1 MYSTG
6 SLVQYSRTRTYTY
19 ACTRAAY
26 KLCSCAME
34 DDATL
39 SHRAEV
45 FRSKLIEDFQILE
58 CTSEE
63 GRRKA
68 PVYTSADFISKHTS
82 CLHNPTIHTHMHAE
96 PGILD
101 KVLLNTPEQLVKFKA
116 YIRDEKDDEAD
127 MVDRRLTRIKNQN
140 RLPLG
145 VWAKMV
151 TESILSTCTIVI
163 V

>member
-1 MYSTG
+1 MKRGEEKHRSILQLI
-6 SLVQYSRTRTYTY
+6 SLVSTMPSQPLVYHHNNIMII
-19 ACTRAAY
+19 C
-26 KLCSCAME
+26 
-34 DDATL
+34 
-39 SHRAEV
+39 
-45 FRSKLIEDFQILE
+45 IILFSL
-58 CTSEE
+58 T
-63 GRRKA
+63 
-68 PVYTSADFISKHTS
+68 
-82 CLHNPTIHTHMHAE
+82 E

-151 TESILSTCTIVI
+151 TESIHDE
-163 V
+163 